1 MVVVNVRWKKIQY
14 VISELV
20 NVSVRRMSMV
30 SAVIVARMD
39 SLIYKILF
47 LVVNVSDACGDGDDG
62 GYCYGDGDDGECDG

>member
-1 MVVVNVRWKKIQY
+1 
-14 VISELV
+14 
-20 NVSVRRMSMV
+20 MV

-62 GYCYGDGDDGECDG
+62 GYCYGDDDGDDDGDYGGGDKGGDGGQGNEGDDDGECDG